1 VKWYADKAMSEFKF
15 ACSVC
20 GQHITAD
27 SSHSG
32 GQLDCPTCYQ
42 KLVIPQAPTS
52 SDPKFIITASQ
63 VGKPRPIKTDAAGNF
78 IPPVAGKSG
87 PIVMAVL
94 VLLLGGLGAAGYVF
108 RHKLFPD
115 KQPPPAQAQPG
126 GVAVKKAPVVTPMTV
141 YAVPTNFAWTLDLSQ
156 ASPPETPAAGQIHG
170 KGFSCERAIL
180 QGGTLNLRQGASGLA
195 DLGLS
200 VHFFA
205 TLGEELSGKTIEIAP
220 DRAPPVPKVVLRW
233 KNELGK
239 AVTRNINDGYALKVT
254 FAEAAAG
261 RIKGK
266 LYLCAPD
273 EDKSFAAGSFDAEI
287 RKPTPP
293 KPKQPK
299 TPKSKAPRP
308 VPQ

>member
-42 KLVIPQAPTS
+42 KLIIPQAPS
-52 SDPKFIITASQ
+52 SADPKFIITASV
-63 VGKPRPIKTDAAGNF
+63 VGKPRPIKTDASGNF
-78 IPPVAGKSG
+78 LAPVTGKSG
-87 PIVMAVL
+87 PIIMG
-94 VLLLGGLGAAGYVF
+94 VLLLLLGAIGAAGYVF
-108 RHKLFPD
+108 RHKLFAD
-115 KQPPPAQAQPG
+115 KKAPTARIEAGMPPA
-126 GVAVKKAPVVTPMTV
+126 KKAPVVIPMTV
-141 YAVPTNFAWTLDLSQ
+141 YAVPTNFDWTLDLSQ
-156 ASPPETPAAGQIHG
+156 TEPETPAAGKIHAS
-170 KGFSCERAIL
+170 GFSCERAIL
-180 QGGTLNLRQGASGLA
+180 QGGTLNLRQGSSGPA

-200 VHFFA
+200 IRFFA

-220 DRAPPVPKVVLRW
+220 DRPPPLPRVILRW
-233 KNELGK
+233 KNDQGK
-239 AVTRNINDGYALKVT
+239 AVTRNIDAGYALKVM
-254 FAEAAAG
+254 FGEAAAG

-273 EDKSFAAGSFDAEI
+273 EDKSYAAGSFEAEI
-287 RKPTPP
+287 RKPPPP

-299 TPKSKAPRP
+299 VPKPKPP
-308 VPQ
+308 KTVPQ